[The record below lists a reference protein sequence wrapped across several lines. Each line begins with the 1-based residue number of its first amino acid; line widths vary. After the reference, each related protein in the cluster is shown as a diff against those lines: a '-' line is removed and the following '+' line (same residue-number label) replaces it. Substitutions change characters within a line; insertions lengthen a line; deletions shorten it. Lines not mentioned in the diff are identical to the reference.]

1 MQIIPAIDL
10 LEGKV
15 VRLLK
20 GDFKQVTVY
29 SNDPLEMAIRFEGAG
44 LQRLHVVDLN
54 GAKEGTP
61 KHLKILEKIAS
72 KTHLLVDYGGGLRQT
87 NDLRDALNAGTNW
100 LTIGSVAAKEPALF
114 IDWVT
119 TFLPQKFMVG
129 ADVREEKIAINGW
142 LEQTEINLFIFLQQ
156 LLDLGIRQIFVTDIA
171 KDGALIGPALD
182 LYKKIIT
189 QCPDIQLIASGGIV
203 SKDDFLELKEIGCTG
218 AIVGKAYYEGKIKI
232 EDLKIE

>member
-29 SNDPLEMAIRFEGAG
+29 SNDPVEMAIRFEGAG

-61 KHLKILEKIAS
+61 KHLKVLEKIAS
-72 KTHLLVDYGGGLRQT
+72 KTQLLVDYGGGLRQSS
-87 NDLRDALNAGTNW
+87 DFRDALNAGTNW
-100 LTIGSVAAKEPALF
+100 LTIGSIAVTEPTLFQEWVATFTPEKF
-114 IDWVT
+114 I
-119 TFLPQKFMVG
+119 VG
-129 ADVREEKIAINGW
+129 ADVRDEKIAIKGW
-142 LEQTEINLFIFLQQ
+142 IEQTEINLFDFLKQ

-171 KDGALIGPALD
+171 KDGALIGPAFD
-182 LYKKIIT
+182 LYKKIIAQYT
-189 QCPDIQLIASGGIV
+189 DIQLIASGGIA
-203 SKDDFLELKEIGCTG
+203 SKDDFPKLHKIGCTG
-218 AIVGKAYYEGKIKI
+218 AIVGKAYYEGRLKI
-232 EDLKIE
+232 EDLKN